1 MCRRVADAWS
11 QESRKQFRTGIE
23 EIAKK
28 ADVSSAAWDI
38 VCNASA
44 THETNV
50 RRIEV
55 SAAFSKAPSNVFP
68 MLRFGGL

>member
-55 SAAFSKAPSNVFP
+55 SAAFSKATLFSP
-68 MLRFGGL
+68 L